1 MKYLNKIKMIKSVY
15 GNLGYCSNSRLID
28 YGNLDKMNMF
38 IEDMVSKEED
48 MGSRYIK
55 FLMRQDYKLAKFMY
69 YKLKKKSEKVYFN
82 FNAVDSYLYRG
93 IENVLEAEILCSSV
107 GSGYDGLIQESFY
120 FLERNPNQ
128 FRNLNRLLKKAS
140 LNLDY
145 SRVINHQNLLSMTH
159 NDIFNDM
166 DDEDILTCVSRSK
179 NFTVDFKVI
188 TKDEIN
194 ILFSEDYH
202 LIPDL
207 RESNLDVVNI
217 LKPCLTSTDKEL
229 LSKAL
234 ALFDSFDATKYLVEV
249 LLEKNKRSLLTLII
263 KACKKGYIKDGKD
276 ITLIANKIKYGEEFK
291 TIIDFGYLIAGSRD
305 IKFKDSELSKLISIK
320 KVLSKSFYRFLL
332 GNNELLCKT
341 IRGVNT
347 DIFVKVSKCLELG
360 QLNEAEYT
368 DLLNNLEYVGINDI
382 DRLWDFDFG
391 FKLSYQ
397 EFNELFKVRNN
408 KIFEHVLKFKGLKSS
423 ARLLKIKELKEL
435 YDNIDSKTFIFKSE
449 EVLELLGDKS
459 IKEEMKNNNPISLEN
474 MAEYLNYMV
483 LNERYEISNVK
494 DYRKYILADKFIGID
509 NIKDKNIDEVIMS
522 CNDVNKILDF
532 LNLSED
538 FKVQYSDEIFNFLT
552 SEEFELVYGYYNN
565 RNVDSSQ
572 LDSLALIAKS
582 IIANRYD
589 DLKFVKEDISKEAG
603 TDISD
608 DEFNN
613 WKRTDEVSYK
623 NYIIRDESDFK
634 VIMKMGE
641 VPVRSCMH
649 YESGMY
655 SRCLLSNFDTTKK
668 MLTIHKNGRYVG
680 RAIIRLTKMSDT
692 PYVKTVDGL
701 SFIDVD
707 NTSLNEAAIDTNNDR
722 KNEEQLILFL
732 EKQYTT
738 LDRGDL
744 VDLFDTLVT
753 FLKGKAESIGAKLVV
768 SRSYEDIASRV
779 SRRYEIEEKQVFI
792 TASKNGYQYLDS
804 FDGSTTKAY
813 CYKKGKVLIY

>member
-1 MKYLNKIKMIKSVY
+1 MKYLNKVKMIKSVY
-15 GNLGYCSNSRLID
+15 GDLGHCTNSRLTD
-28 YGNLDKMNMF
+28 YGNLDKMNIF

-48 MGSRYIK
+48 INSRYIR
-55 FLMRQDYKLAKFMY
+55 FLMRQEYKLAKFIY
-69 YKLKKKSEKVYFN
+69 YKLKKKSEEINVSFST
-82 FNAVDSYLYRG
+82 VDHHLYRN
-93 IENVLEAEILCSSV
+93 IESVIEAEIYCSNA
-107 GSGYDGLIQESFY
+107 GSGYEGMIQEFFH
-120 FLERNPNQ
+120 FLKKNPSQ

-140 LNLDY
+140 LNQNY
-145 SRVINHQNLLSMTH
+145 ARVISLENLLNMSH
-159 NDIFNDM
+159 NDIFNNM
-166 DDEDILTCVSRSK
+166 GDDDILTCVTRSK
-179 NFTVDFKVI
+179 SFDIDFKVI

-207 RESNLDVVNI
+207 KESNLSIVNI
-217 LKPCLTSTDKEL
+217 LKPYLKSSDVNL
-229 LSKAL
+229 LSKAP
-234 ALFDSFDATKYLVEV
+234 ALFDDFDATKYLIEV
-249 LLEKNKRSLLTLII
+249 LLENNKKQVLSLII
-263 KACKKGYIKDGKD
+263 KACKKGYVKDGKD

-305 IKFKDSELSKLISIK
+305 IKFKDSELSRLISVK
-320 KVLSKSFYRFLL
+320 KVLSKNFYRFLL
-332 GNNELLCKT
+332 NNDELLCTT
-341 IRGVNT
+341 IKNVNN
-347 DIFVKVSKCLELG
+347 DIFMKVAKCLELG
-360 QLNEAEYT
+360 QLNESEYR
-368 DLLNNLEYVGINDI
+368 DLLNSLMYVGIADSG
-382 DRLWDFDFG
+382 RLWDFDFG
-391 FKLSYQ
+391 FKLTYQ
-397 EFNELFKVRNN
+397 EFNELFKITDN
-408 KIFEHVLKFKGLKSS
+408 KIFEHVVKFKGIKSS

-435 YDNIDSKTFIFKSE
+435 YDNIDSKTFIFSSK

-459 IKEEMKNNNPISLEN
+459 IKEEMRNNNPLALSD

-483 LNERYEISNVK
+483 LNKRHSISSIQ

-509 NIKDKNIDEVIMS
+509 NVNDNDIDDIIMN
-522 CNDVNKILDF
+522 CNVTNKIMEF

-538 FKVQYSDEIFNFLT
+538 FKAQYSDEIFNFLI
-552 SEEFELVYGYYNN
+552 SEEFELVYGYYKN

-582 IIANRYD
+582 LIANRYE
-589 DLKFVKEDISKEAG
+589 DLKFVKEDVMKEAG
-603 TDISD
+603 ADISD
-608 DEFNN
+608 DEFDN

-649 YESGMY
+649 YASGMY

-668 MLTIHKNGRYVG
+668 MLTIHKNGKYVG
-680 RAIIRLTKMSDT
+680 RAIIRLTKMSDN
-692 PYVKTVDGL
+692 PYVKEIDGL

-707 NTSLNEAAIDTNNDR
+707 NTSLNEAAVDISNN
-722 KNEEQLILFL
+722 KNNEEQLILFL

-738 LDRGDL
+738 LDREDL
-744 VDLFDTLVT
+744 NDLFDTLVG
-753 FLKGKAESIGAKLVV
+753 FLKDKAESIGAKLVV
-768 SRSYEDIASRV
+768 SRSYEDIASRI
-779 SRRYEIEEKQVFI
+779 SRKYDFEEKHVFI